1 MKHKLKRSPSRRM
14 AEVAIAT
21 PQGPDVAPQSRTEC
35 DGATPDTALLEEPR
49 SQLLSPAFASVAL
62 VGNALYV
69 HWLYPTFSL
78 LAAVPLM
85 IVGVC
90 VLLMS
95 PRSGF
100 DSSSFPV
107 TRIDC
112 GNRSAARILFG
123 LFVCAPI
130 LIGVLGVIPLY
141 FAAYTAFASV
151 LVLWSLVGIRPGC
164 PPNLAFDQGSRRV
177 TAAWFSVLVLAC
189 GYFLLL
195 AWPLIASRRISCPA
209 SIAAALATFEQSAV
223 ALTTS
228 LGVGRLSYSEIGN
241 STVFQTR
248 SQHVALVGGATQP
261 RTWVLNT
268 EHTHLLLMALLL
280 MGSLLRSVFILENQK
295 FRSAAKD
302 ILAVAAATL
311 VYLLATWLGIL
322 SGDIDTQLWPYRIWS
337 ALCLT
342 GTWYTIRY
350 TLEKFGPSP
359 VSTIDLRVPNLI
371 SVPVACAGLVLV
383 VGAVQLWQDPGERK
397 PGRVV
402 IDEFHSDW
410 EKADLPMVKDVFGV
424 KTVYNYGFLKEFLE
438 KHFSSVQT
446 SNTAIDSGLLDHTDV
461 LILKTP
467 TKPYSSEEVAAVR
480 QFVDSGG
487 GLWLIGDHTNIFGM
501 NTYLNQ
507 VGSQWG
513 IYFNADAVSPLPGYY
528 QQVVSVPGVPD
539 VHDCGNRE
547 HETLASARYLN
558 HPIIGHRLPF
568 LAVLTSCS
576 VSAPWN
582 CEPVSISRGTFV
594 DHPLFGGNTFFGNL
608 KHDSEETYGCV
619 LQNVAVRSGRGR
631 VATWSDSTLFS
642 SFSMCMT
649 GVPDLA
655 LGYVE
660 WLNRRNVVARET
672 VSLGVLVL
680 ISVMVVGIFIGRNRS
695 REVIGGLVGGMLML
709 GCFVPLI
716 DGINAKAYTLGDI
729 SSGFRTIGFD
739 QQYSCLDLPNR
750 DHVHRGEL
758 KNFESL
764 YVLMQRLHLFPQ
776 AADRLK
782 DLVKCDTIIMVNPTR
797 DLDQNDVEA
806 LKEYLHR
813 GGAVVLMA
821 GRTTSA
827 VSDLEKRVQALNRLL
842 AGLAV
847 PDQFQ
852 ALPQETLTD
861 FHGPLLQ
868 PSLLTDAEVV
878 AGLRIADSQTKV
890 LLRAADGNS
899 LVARRQIGKGNVILC
914 AIPELFSNANLG
926 EPGSVPNAR
935 QELALQCAVRL
946 VSEVLPWEQDQKELK
961 RPWDTIRQGLRVDT
975 ASKSTSP

>member
-1 MKHKLKRSPSRRM
+1 MKHKFKRSPSRRM
-14 AEVAIAT
+14 ADVAVAT
-21 PQGPDVAPQSRTEC
+21 PQGPDVASQSRTEC
-35 DGATPDTALLEEPR
+35 DSATSGTASLEEPR
-49 SQLLSPAFASVAL
+49 SQLFSPAFASVAL
-62 VGNALYV
+62 IGNALYV
-69 HWLYPTFSL
+69 HWLYPSFSL
-78 LAAVPLM
+78 LAAVLLV

-95 PRSGF
+95 RRGGLDNSR
-100 DSSSFPV
+100 FPV
-107 TRIDC
+107 TRIHC
-112 GNRSAARILFG
+112 GNRSSARILFG

-130 LIGVLGVIPLY
+130 LIGLLGVIPLH
-141 FAAYTAFASV
+141 FAAFTTFTSA
-151 LVLWSLVGIRPGC
+151 LVLWSLVGIRPAS
-164 PPNLAFDQGSRRV
+164 PPTLASDPGSRRV

-189 GYFLLL
+189 GYFVLL
-195 AWPLIASRRISCPA
+195 AWPLVASRRISCPA
-209 SIAAALATFEQSAV
+209 SIATALATFEQAV
-223 ALTTS
+223 VTLTAS
-228 LGVGRLSYSEIGN
+228 LGVGRLSSSEIGN
-241 STVFQTR
+241 STVYQTR
-248 SQHVALVGGATQP
+248 SQHLTLVGGATQP
-261 RTWVLNT
+261 RLWVLNT
-268 EHTHLLLMALLL
+268 EHMHLLLMALLL
-280 MGSLLRSVFILENQK
+280 LGSLLRSLFILEKQK
-295 FRSAAKD
+295 IRSVAKD
-302 ILAVAAATL
+302 VLAVAGATL

-350 TLEKFGPSP
+350 TLEMFGPSP
-359 VSTIDLRVPNLI
+359 VSTIHLRVPNLQ
-371 SVPVACAGLVLV
+371 SVPVACAGLILA
-383 VGAVQLWQDPGERK
+383 VGSAQLWQDPGERK

-424 KTVYNYGFLKEFLE
+424 KTVYNYGFFKEFLE
-438 KHFSSVQT
+438 KHFSSVRT
-446 SNTAIDSGLLDHTDV
+446 SDTAIDSALLDQTDV

-467 TKPYSSEEVAAVR
+467 TKPYSPEEVAAVR
-480 QFVDSGG
+480 QFVESGG

-582 CEPVSISRGTFV
+582 CEAVSISRGTFV

-608 KHDSEETYGCV
+608 KHDHDETYGCV

-642 SFSMCMT
+642 NFSMCMT

-672 VSLGVLVL
+672 VSLGVLAL
-680 ISVMVVGIFIGRNRS
+680 ITAIAVGIFVGRHRS
-695 REVIGGLVGGMLML
+695 REVIGGLVAGMLML

-716 DGINAKAYTLGDI
+716 DGVNSRAYPLGDI
-729 SSGFRTIGFD
+729 CSGFRTVGFD

-776 AADRLK
+776 ASDRLK

-797 DLDQNDVEA
+797 DLDQHDIEA

-827 VSDLEKRVQALNRLL
+827 VAKLDKRVQSLNRLL
-842 AGLAV
+842 EGLALR
-847 PDQFQ
+847 DRFQ
-852 ALPQETLTD
+852 ALPRETLTD

-878 AGLRIADSQTKV
+878 AELRIDDPQTKT
-890 LLRAADGNS
+890 LLRAADGNP
-899 LVARRQIGKGNVILC
+899 LVARRQIGEGNVILC

-946 VSEVLPWEQDQKELK
+946 VSEIIPWEQDQKELK
-961 RPWDTIRQGLRVDT
+961 RPWDTIRQGLSVDT
-975 ASKSTSP
+975 ASNSASP